1 MKTKLF
7 ALAFLFASSVLFA
20 ADQLCINITGM
31 SPGNILTP
39 AGATDGFQF
48 GVPNWVKNL
57 PGQKDRVLE
66 LLAPE
71 GSGTEWSDFEFK
83 VHSAEHTRLHIALS
97 WYAKDRSKIQYVA
110 IRNFT
115 NRNNRPVNWQFVG
128 TPVAAPEA
136 GAVLC
141 SNTPKTGTFCEF
153 NIGKGETVVIRG
165 SYRLL
170 KPEELKK

>member
-1 MKTKLF
+1 M
-7 ALAFLFASSVLFA
+7 
-20 ADQLCINITGM
+20 
-31 SPGNILTP
+31 
-39 AGATDGFQF
+39 
-48 GVPNWVKNL
+48 
-57 PGQKDRVLE
+57 
-66 LLAPE
+66 
-71 GSGTEWSDFEFK
+71 
-83 VHSAEHTRLHIALS
+83 
-97 WYAKDRSKIQYVA
+97 A